1 VLTDGTTSGAVFAV
15 VNETNDQAD
24 VALAFGPQGTATF
37 AAWTDGRTGD
47 NDIHGRLIEVDGSLG
62 SDYKLHPAPG
72 DQQSPQV
79 AYNSDDDEYLVV
91 WQDYRSGVSNPDIF
105 GQRISG
111 DGLLV
116 GENITVTTAAYRQI
130 EPRIAY
136 GSGRYLVAWRHYP
149 GASDN
154 YYDVYGQFL
163 YANGQPAGSVLQIA
177 NNSGALDRETPT
189 DVVYNAT
196 SGKFLVVWQDLGN
209 GNWDILGRHVAT
221 NGTMDAAFQVSWT
234 VSQETSAAASYNPAD
249 DEYLVVWDAGE
260 DIAGRRLAGDGT
272 LLGAVIDV
280 ALEEEPELAPDVAY
294 TGAGGYTVVW
304 FRKVD
309 SSGSDVYG
317 QAIASDGSLVGDNYL
332 IAGEAQDEQNPRLVP
347 DGSGGALSSG
357 GGTTPAL
364 ARATTSMA
372 GSLTARQPGVGEALC
387 HPDRRDNQEKPG
399 PGGQR
404 LGQYLP
410 RLAG

>member
-189 DVVYNAT
+189 GVVYNAT
-196 SGKFLVVWQDLGN
+196 SGKFLVVWQDLAYYRDTCKKDPLCQPVKN
-209 GNWDILGRHVAT
+209 STSGR
-221 NGTMDAAFQVSWT
+221 
-234 VSQETSAAASYNPAD
+234 
-249 DEYLVVWDAGE
+249 
-260 DIAGRRLAGDGT
+260 
-272 LLGAVIDV
+272 
-280 ALEEEPELAPDVAY
+280 
-294 TGAGGYTVVW
+294 
-304 FRKVD
+304 
-309 SSGSDVYG
+309 SGSG
-317 QAIASDGSLVGDNYL
+317 
-332 IAGEAQDEQNPRLVP
+332 R
-347 DGSGGALSSG
+347 
-357 GGTTPAL
+357 
-364 ARATTSMA
+364 TSM
-372 GSLTARQPGVGEALC
+372 SSTYSP
-387 HPDRRDNQEKPG
+387 N
-399 PGGQR
+399 R
-404 LGQYLP
+404 LMCSV
-410 RLAG
+410 R